1 MPSAYTMILRC
12 AGSSAAR
19 RLRPRSSG
27 RRLSCRTFAANAVR
41 LSSRCSRHTL
51 GILAHTGDAGADR
64 GLVADEPSKR
74 QRPPKDSRPAELGFA
89 DPIKMITSFPPI
101 LGLGIDNIRGKI
113 AVREEISKRYRFI
126 AYTQRY
132 HGVGP
137 WKDDGKHDSTATHA
151 DDLAKFITSLNAGPV
166 HLVGRSGG
174 GAIGATA
181 ALKHPPI
188 VRSLI
193 LPAESPEG
201 KAAREDRAKSMGPV
215 IAAINANDAIR
226 ATRLAY
232 EYVSQ
237 LPPGGLTCR
246 LVAFV
251 PKNGQVKCAKSAG
264 KPQAG
269 ADWLTV
275 GKQSS

>member
-1 MPSAYTMILRC
+1 MMPSAYVMIPAMRWIV
-12 AGSSAAR
+12 GGKAAQAAIKWT
-19 RLRPRSSG
+19 
-27 RRLSCRTFAANAVR
+27 RLSCRTFAANAVR
-41 LSSRCSRHTL
+41 LQLHVLAYNFGNFLRTL
-51 GILAHTGDAGADR
+51 ATPEPIKDWSLTSLASDNVRRKIADLR
-64 GLVADEPSKR
+64 
-74 QRPPKDSRPAELGFA
+74 ELGFA

-137 WKDDGKHDSTATHA
+137 WKDDGKHYSTATHV

-174 GAIGATA
+174 GAIGTTA

-201 KAAREDRAKSMGPV
+201 KVAREDRAKSMGPV

-251 PKNGQVKCAKSAG
+251 PKNGLRSNAPNQPENRRPG
-264 KPQAG
+264 RTG
-269 ADWLTV
+269 
-275 GKQSS
+275 